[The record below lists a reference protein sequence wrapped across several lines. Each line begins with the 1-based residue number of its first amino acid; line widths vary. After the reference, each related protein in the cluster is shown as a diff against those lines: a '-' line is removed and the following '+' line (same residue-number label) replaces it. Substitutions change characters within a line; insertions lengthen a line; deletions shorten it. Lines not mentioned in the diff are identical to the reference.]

1 MANSRGGLLDLPD
14 RRGEAS
20 TFLPCTVCQTSYQ
33 APHIGYIIPCASL
46 TPTLGKSR
54 QVPFLVKVT
63 QLVRGRAG
71 LHTQSD

>member
-33 APHIGYIIPCASL
+33 APHIGYNPMRLPHSHPGKVK
-46 TPTLGKSR
+46 TGTFLG
-54 QVPFLVKVT
+54 QGHP
-63 QLVRGRAG
+63 AG
-71 LHTQSD
+71 KGQGWAAHSK